1 LIQRAGEFLECT
13 IDVGQRQ
20 NGESTE
26 TVGTRPNH
34 LGEKVVAPVG
44 ESAGRSVVAEM
55 NSRGAD
61 RGDRHVDARIVHERQ
76 RASLRPRRGQHTAHR
91 LAVVF
96 GGAPVE
102 IRYQV
107 MVDINRER
115 HGVLLDVAGGSV
127 PPIGN
132 IGWLRDE

>member
-1 LIQRAGEFLECT
+1 MNA
-13 IDVGQRQ
+13 
-20 NGESTE
+20 
-26 TVGTRPNH
+26 
-34 LGEKVVAPVG
+34 
-44 ESAGRSVVAEM
+44 RS
-55 NSRGAD
+55 AD

-107 MVDINRER
+107 MVDINGER
-115 HGVLLDVAGGSV
+115 QRALLRVARPAAACRGSATSD
-127 PPIGN
+127 G
-132 IGWLRDE
+132 LRDEQPSRRSTGCEVVSENA